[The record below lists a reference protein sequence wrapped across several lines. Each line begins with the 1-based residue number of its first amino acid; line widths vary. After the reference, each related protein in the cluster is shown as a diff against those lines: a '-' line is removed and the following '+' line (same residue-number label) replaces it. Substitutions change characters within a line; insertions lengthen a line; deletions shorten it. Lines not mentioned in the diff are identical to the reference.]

1 MEIQFLNVDLV
12 IDSAENLQ
20 PLVIE
25 LGENISVMFNGEWA
39 NGINRLS
46 LCLKDSYGKSVDQTV
61 SELCFL
67 IENLSSESK
76 LIWDKCHSKKFDI
89 GFESGSSENLETEI
103 CAETIGRIAK
113 LEASILITI
122 YPINNQK
129 SQ

>member
-1 MEIQFLNVDLV
+1 MEIKFLNVDLV

-20 PLVIE
+20 PLVDE
-25 LGENISVMFNGEWA
+25 LGKNISVMFNDKWK
-39 NGINRLS
+39 NDLYRLS
-46 LCLKDSYGKSVDQTV
+46 LYLGDSYKKSADQTV

-89 GFESGSSENLETEI
+89 GFESGNFERLETEI

-122 YPINNQK
+122 YPINN
-129 SQ
+129 